1 VYCATIFPRMQ
12 IAAAPPWVARLFS
25 PESAAM
31 SDTTVTPT
39 AGAVPPTP
47 DTFAVYQRE
56 SRKTWSVIRT
66 DHSIV
71 YPTLGL
77 TNEAGEVAGKI
88 KKIFRDRNGE
98 ISAADREAL
107 KQELGDVLWYL
118 TQICTELGLTL
129 EEVAEANLVKLFSR
143 QARGVLTGDGD
154 HR

>member
-1 VYCATIFPRMQ
+1 MGVTDDKMYRSITCLFLQVYFYTRNLPPMSQ
-12 IAAAPPWVARLFS
+12 STAPKS
-25 PESAAM
+25 E
-31 SDTTVTPT
+31 
-39 AGAVPPTP
+39 
-47 DTFAVYQRE
+47 TFAVYQRE
-56 SRKTWSVIRT
+56 SRKTWSVIHT

-129 EEVAEANLVKLFSR
+129 EEVAEANLTKLFSR
-143 QARGVLTGDGD
+143 QARGVISGDGD
-154 HR
+154 VR